1 MQIKLNPVSLL
12 VLMQT
17 GALGTLTKPDLQ
29 SHFSFRVLKV
39 HNLFNAL
46 LKCWLY
52 LMHIFKKRN

>member
-29 SHFSFRVLKV
+29 SHFSVRVLKV
-39 HNLFNAL
+39 HNLFNVL

-52 LMHIFKKRN
+52 LMHIF

>member
-29 SHFSFRVLKV
+29 SPDLQSHFSVPASVKSS
-39 HNLFNAL
+39 
-46 LKCWLY
+46 
-52 LMHIFKKRN
+52 